1 MKIKLLTSLMVLL
14 TQISFGQD
22 QIILRN
28 KDTIDC
34 KLRDIDQYYTYFIPK
49 DNPTYVM
56 YLKNLHIKQ
65 IINKSLPLKDSVICV
80 SKDTSDY
87 TTQRK
92 IQIAR
97 YGKIKPS
104 SATADPL
111 KDKKTSIEI
120 ASDKLS
126 DNLSYFSF
134 STLPFTM
141 GLGVKN
147 ESNFSHSNISN
158 NNFTLSMETIRLNS
172 IGLQVFIGTDQYI
185 YAASYKPSPDQSAS
199 FLKKETAVNF
209 GLGPNFSVRT
219 SQNSFVKLNT
229 AFSASLGS
237 ALSYSDFK
245 LNGTT
250 FTEQTATHE
259 ADKSNV
265 KGKLGM
271 DIVLSFN
278 KQLFRGL
285 GFSFGFG
292 YKGRKQNYDNTGIKH
307 VIYDSQSSNP
317 TKIADQVNYQ
327 FEHNLTTFLSLGAM
341 F

>member
-1 MKIKLLTSLMVLL
+1 MKSKLLVLL
-14 TQISFGQD
+14 KILMLNLSFGQD

-28 KDTIDC
+28 NDTIDC

-49 DNPTYVM
+49 EAPTYVM

-65 IINKSLPLKDSVICV
+65 IINKSLRYKDSVLYV
-80 SKDTSDY
+80 SKDTSTY
-87 TTQRK
+87 TTERK

-97 YGKIKPS
+97 YGKIKQS
-104 SATADPL
+104 SATADPS
-111 KDKKTSIEI
+111 KNKKTSIEVTT
-120 ASDKLS
+120 DKLS

-158 NNFTLSMETIRLNS
+158 NNFALSMETIRLNS

-185 YAASYKPSPDQSAS
+185 YAAYYKPSPDQSAS
-199 FLKKETAVNF
+199 FFKKEAAVNF
-209 GLGPNFSVRT
+209 GLGPNFSIRT

-237 ALSYSDFK
+237 TLSYSDFK

-271 DIVLSFN
+271 DVVLSFN

-285 GFSFGFG
+285 GFSFGVG
-292 YKGRKQNYDNTGIKH
+292 YKGRKQNYDNVGIKN
-307 VIYDSQSSNP
+307 VIYDRQSSNP
-317 TKIADQVNYQ
+317 TKIEDQVNYQ